1 MLEKVALP
9 KFLKY
14 TLLILGVILIA
25 VIAVII
31 YRLFFQFSA
40 KDINEYINEE
50 AAKYQ
55 DKEAAYKI
63 IKDGVE
69 YILGSH
75 NLTQQV
81 LKSAKVTKT
90 DKEQELVNA
99 AVNQCKAFN
108 YLPA

>member
-14 TLLILGVILIA
+14 TLLVLGVILIA
-25 VIAVII
+25 VIAVIV

-50 AAKYQ
+50 AVKYQ
-55 DKEAAYKI
+55 DKEAACKI

-69 YILGSH
+69 YILSSH

-81 LKSAKVTKT
+81 LKSAKTTNT